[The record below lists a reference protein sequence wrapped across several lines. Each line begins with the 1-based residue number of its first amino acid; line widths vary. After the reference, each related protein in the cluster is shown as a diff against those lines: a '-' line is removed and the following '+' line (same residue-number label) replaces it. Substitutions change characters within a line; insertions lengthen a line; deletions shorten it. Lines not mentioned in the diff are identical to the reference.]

1 MDFEYEG
8 EGEAHGEGHVDGGTE
23 GDGRQGVEKVHI
35 HLEKGGERGV
45 LFKWSCW
52 IDFIY

>member
-8 EGEAHGEGHVDGGTE
+8 EGEVHGEGHVDGGTE

-35 HLEKGGERGV
+35 HLEKGGRGEFCLSGPV
-45 LFKWSCW
+45 G
-52 IDFIY
+52 